1 MGACNKHLYRF
12 TRFGLCI
19 GANVE
24 HKDNDGE
31 TALLRASK
39 AGKVDAVKALLA
51 AG

>member
-1 MGACNKHLYRF
+1 MGYCVKFLYQF
-12 TRFGLCI
+12 IRFGLCI

-24 HKDNDGE
+24 HRDNDGN

-39 AGKVDAVKALLA
+39 EGKVDAVKALLA